1 MAQSKVSPRGGL
13 SYEEEK
19 VLVHLLEKQ
28 RKNKPS
34 RTGYNAAASAA
45 TSGDVQPMVRHAKV
59 GASSSDG
66 KRPAPDHV
74 VEDEWLLEEEDE
86 EFPLDSLSVIGV
98 VEDVLEC
105 EAKDQMP
112 PYYAD
117 KGIYFPNGI
126 KDFNEWSKT
135 LLMFPSMRA
144 KHLDYSE
151 FFMKSVYGSPAE
163 SKELTSFG
171 KWVIKRWA
179 SGEHNH
185 RMQQW
190 TPKHQAMDFG
200 HYLQACDWEN
210 RHAAAWEKRAYVEKV
225 QVFKRTF
232 KGLVP

>member
-1 MAQSKVSPRGGL
+1 MAQSKVSPRSGL
-13 SYEEEK
+13 TFEEEK

-45 TSGDVQPMVRHAKV
+45 ASGDVQPMVLHAKV

-74 VEDEWLLEEEDE
+74 VDDEWLLEEEDD
-86 EFPLDSLSVIGV
+86 EFPLDSLSVMGV
-98 VEDVLEC
+98 VEDVLEA
-105 EAKDQMP
+105 EAKDQEA

-135 LLMFPSMRA
+135 LLTFPSLRA
-144 KHLDYSE
+144 KHMDYSE
-151 FFMKSVYGSPAE
+151 FFLKSVYGSAAE

-171 KWVIKRWA
+171 RWVIKRWA
-179 SGEHNH
+179 SGEHSR
-185 RMQQW
+185 RMQQ
-190 TPKHQAMDFG
+190 
-200 HYLQACDWEN
+200 
-210 RHAAAWEKRAYVEKV
+210 
-225 QVFKRTF
+225 
-232 KGLVP
+232 